1 MAPWATQQD
10 YIIPEPVIAV
20 QCEFSKEMIRAAS
33 ATTLPTQG
41 QVTAFADS
49 YFEHLYHRAPIIDKT
64 DLSKENPSILVSQA
78 ICLVGSLLRHTGPGS
93 PLGEAE
99 RYYCKVKTLLFANH
113 EPDQRNVLKALC
125 LLSFRN
131 LTPPKV
137 VSLDNS
143 WQWLG
148 MAIRLAYQMGLHR
161 ESTYEQLPDPGNA
174 RRIMWSLFVSD
185 RLQTACFGR
194 PSIIRTSEFDIRL
207 PILEDFE
214 QKDIRAEMFLQHTN
228 LNLILGGIVDRH
240 TQKIE
245 TSQNEGICILESL
258 RRCIN
263 NLPGKLRLFEE
274 SHRCLFRKDIYEF
287 HINYF
292 VCLIVFFRL
301 FGHSFPTLTAS
312 TASLV
317 ASSCIARRL
326 YEEILFRDEMNYLT
340 PLHNWFLMVSCAPQI
355 HHNAVYQGRDKICNE
370 ELPILITALRYMRL
384 KSPPA
389 GVLLDI
395 IERLSGVASNGMAQS
410 NSTATNLQDNT
421 SAEESWLTQLP
432 HAGLLNSLFPFPGSL
447 SPRLSMIKGRNDE
460 PSDLVGFG
468 RTLEQEDD
476 DLEWIFNEYQ
486 LNYFD
491 ASFV

>member
-1 MAPWATQQD
+1 M
-10 YIIPEPVIAV
+10 
-20 QCEFSKEMIRAAS
+20 
-33 ATTLPTQG
+33 
-41 QVTAFADS
+41 
-49 YFEHLYHRAPIIDKT
+49 
-64 DLSKENPSILVSQA
+64 
-78 ICLVGSLLRHTGPGS
+78 
-93 PLGEAE
+93 
-99 RYYCKVKTLLFANH
+99 
-113 EPDQRNVLKALC
+113 
-125 LLSFRN
+125 
-131 LTPPKV
+131 
-137 VSLDNS
+137 
-143 WQWLG
+143 
-148 MAIRLAYQMGLHR
+148 
-161 ESTYEQLPDPGNA
+161 
-174 RRIMWSLFVSD
+174 
-185 RLQTACFGR
+185 
-194 PSIIRTSEFDIRL
+194 
-207 PILEDFE
+207 
-214 QKDIRAEMFLQHTN
+214 
-228 LNLILGGIVDRH
+228 
-240 TQKIE
+240 
-245 TSQNEGICILESL
+245 ESL

-301 FGHSFPTLTAS
+301 FGHSFPTLTTS

-317 ASSCIARRL
+317 ASSCIARL